1 MSSETPNWN
10 ESLRTLWV
18 SSTLSCLAKAKLFL
32 GESLGDG
39 REEDDKGEEDR
50 RRREQRLG
58 YKENPQLTHTHS
70 LESGTSMHFRFLLVL
85 VWSAS
90 HDQC

>member
-1 MSSETPNWN
+1 VTHPWTPITRQENIQKNIMSSETPDWN

-50 RRREQRLG
+50 
-58 YKENPQLTHTHS
+58 S
-70 LESGTSMHFRFLLVL
+70 LKLCSYWTG
-85 VWSAS
+85 
-90 HDQC
+90 